1 MEYADY
7 TDLMCG
13 RFFPHWSICL
23 VALLLGMAPLSAP
36 AAEQAKGKSLLLVAS
51 EGMQDPRFREI
62 EDHIAEPFGAAVAE
76 DILRWIAAH
85 PDFEYRVHYRNI
97 QAFALGDDAAYAVAQ
112 HEWQSPNGRGRGRT
126 TFIAARCAEGWKIV
140 HGHWSAEPPQEAG
153 E

>member
-1 MEYADY
+1 MV
-7 TDLMCG
+7 G
-13 RFFPHWSICL
+13 RAVGTEEV
-23 VALLLGMAPLSAP
+23 VALIGEYE
-36 AAEQAKGKSLLLVAS
+36 AACNSRDTEKYREILAL
-51 EGMQDPRFREI
+51 QDPRFREI

-126 TFIAARCAEGWKIV
+126 TFIAAKCAEGWKIV